1 LADWF
6 FGLPEKSRYI
16 MKVRLL
22 HRGRLPV
29 AALAAVT
36 AGLLLAAGCG
46 TVNDSGGGGNS
57 GGGGDITLWTH
68 NAGNPEELGVVNQIV
83 KDYNASQSKYKVVVQ
98 AFPQAA
104 YNDAIVAAAT
114 AKKLPCILDT
124 DAPTVPNW
132 AYAGY
137 LQPLNLPSDLTGQN
151 LSSTLGKYKDK
162 LYSIGYY
169 DAALGLFAHK
179 DALTAAGLRVATI
192 DQPWTA
198 AEFNAALPK
207 IKATGKY
214 QNVFDLATGDPT
226 TEWWTYGYSPF
237 LQSFG
242 GDLIDRNGFKS
253 SEGVINGPKAVAWAT
268 WLQGLV
274 KSGYTPAKSSQDAFA
289 DFVNGK
295 SAMVWSGI
303 WNAANITKVKDG
315 VILPPPDFGN
325 GAKIGGGSWQWAISK
340 SCDKSD
346 GALDYIKF
354 SLDKKYIAMFAEKQ
368 NVIPATDAAAAI
380 APGWGQGGAKRFFL
394 DLSKKDAVLRPP
406 TPGYPFLTTTF
417 AKATQDI
424 VAGGDPKKIL
434 DQAAKDIDENIKSND
449 NYGY

>member
-1 LADWF
+1 MDKHVFRRRAPLA
-6 FGLPEKSRYI
+6 
-16 MKVRLL
+16 V
-22 HRGRLPV
+22 
-29 AALAAVT
+29 LASFTT
-36 AGLLLAAGCG
+36 AGLLLTGCG
-46 TVNDSGGGGNS
+46 TVNDSS
-57 GGGGDITLWTH
+57 GGSSNGSGNGGDITLWTH
-68 NAGNPEELGVVNQIV
+68 NAGNPQELSVVNQIV

-98 AFPQAA
+98 AFPQAS
-104 YNDAIVAAAT
+104 YNDAVTAAAT
-114 AKKLPCILDT
+114 AKKLPCVLDT

-137 LQPLNLPSDLTGQN
+137 LTPLDLPAELVSQNLP
-151 LSSTLGKYKDK
+151 STLGKYKDK
-162 LYSIGYY
+162 LYSIGEY

-192 DQPWTA
+192 DKPYTA
-198 AEFNAALPK
+198 AEFDAALPK
-207 IKATGKY
+207 IKASGKY
-214 QNVFDLATGDPT
+214 QIALDLGTGDNT

-242 GDLIDRNGFKS
+242 GDLINRDGYKTAEGF
-253 SEGVINGPKAVAWAT
+253 INGDKAVAWGS

-274 KSGYTPAKSSQDAFA
+274 KQGYTPAKSSQDPFA

-303 WNAANITKVKDG
+303 WNSANLSKVKDG
-315 VILPPPDFGN
+315 VVLPPPDFGT
-325 GAKIGGGSWQWAISK
+325 GAKIGGGSWQWAISS
-340 SCDKSD
+340 SCGQKD
-346 GALDYIKF
+346 GALDYLKF
-354 SLDKKYIAMFAEKQ
+354 SLDKKYISQFAQKQ
-368 NVIPATDAAAAI
+368 SVIPATEAAAAI
-380 APGWGQGGAKRFFL
+380 TPGWEPGGAKRFFL

-417 AKATQDI
+417 AKAAQDI

-434 DQAAKDIDENIKSND
+434 DQAASDIDQNLKSND